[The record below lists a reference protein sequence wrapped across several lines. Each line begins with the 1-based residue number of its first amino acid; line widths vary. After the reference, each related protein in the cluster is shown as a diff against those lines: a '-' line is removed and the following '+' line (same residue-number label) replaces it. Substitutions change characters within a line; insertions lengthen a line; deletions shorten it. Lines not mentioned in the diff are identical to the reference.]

1 MITIR
6 LGSFS
11 NSLIDTVARRTGMY
25 RDEFIDV
32 EFCRV
37 LSSPSQF
44 EKLSNGEID
53 VALTATDNVL
63 NYRYNQSPGNTS
75 SLDIRIIRG
84 VELSGGVSL
93 VAGPTVQS
101 LQDLRG
107 ALIAVDDTNSGFALL
122 LYELLARAGLVRG
135 LDYDVVVFGGT
146 PRRFKGVVDGE
157 VDATMLHAGFDLRAA
172 DHGCSILGTVSD
184 ALPRYMTTV
193 LAALP
198 AWLEGESAPQQF
210 LRAWDRAAVYAK
222 NPVNSQAC
230 IDMIQRHFVVTEQL
244 ATRMYK
250 QATDPQFGLMVGGGV
265 SRSGVSEV
273 AHVRR
278 RHGELGD
285 GVDIAAALQ
294 EPFGLIDQRYARV
307 FE

>member
-11 NSLIDTVARRTGMY
+11 NSLVDTVARCAGMY

-44 EKLSNGEID
+44 EKLSTGELD

-63 NYRYNQSPGNTS
+63 NYRYNQGPGNS
-75 SLDIRIIRG
+75 PSLDIRIIRG

-93 VAGPTVQS
+93 VAGPTVKS

-122 LYELLARAGLVRG
+122 LYDLLARAGLVRG
-135 LDYDVVVFGGT
+135 LDYRVVAFGGT
-146 PRRFKGVVDGE
+146 PRRFKGVVDGDF
-157 VDATMLHAGFDLRAA
+157 DATMLHAGFDLRAA

-184 ALPRYMTTV
+184 VLPRYMTTV

-198 AWLEGESAPQQF
+198 GWLEKGSAPQQF
-210 LRAWDRAAVYAK
+210 LRAWDRAAAYAT

-230 IDMIQRHFVVTEQL
+230 IDMMQRNFAVSEQL

-250 QATDPQFGLMVGGGV
+250 QAANPQFGLVVGDRV

-273 AHVRR
+273 ADVRR

-285 GVDIAAALQ
+285 DVDIAATLR
-294 EPFGLIDQRYARV
+294 EPIGLIDQRYARA
-307 FE
+307 F